1 LRHVDAFELDEGRN
15 EARQPAEPLTLMIRK
30 EESLMSRTARF
41 FSTALIAFALSAL
54 PAHAW
59 KDIDVKLDLSGLNDP
74 GKPEGYGVDLLR
86 KGSKC
91 VHEEDTDQRMYKDG
105 EKFHVS
111 FVETGDGCDTT
122 GSMYLD
128 LQLTLQP
135 EFDGVPAC
143 NLKVTYDKKSD
154 QHALQ
159 GTASR
164 AYTCESTT
172 VNGVTTLRI
181 SFDN

>member
-1 LRHVDAFELDEGRN
+1 MPMSTRPIA
-15 EARQPAEPLTLMIRK
+15 ATLV
-30 EESLMSRTARF
+30 
-41 FSTALIAFALSAL
+41 ALALFAV

-59 KDIDVKLDLSGLNDP
+59 KDLDVRLDLSGLNDP

-105 EKFHVS
+105 EKIHVS
-111 FVETGDGCDTT
+111 FVQTGDGCDTVET
-122 GSMYLD
+122 MYLD

-143 NLKVTYDKKSD
+143 NLKVTYDTKSG
-154 QHALQ
+154 QHSLQ
-159 GTASR
+159 GTASL

-172 VNGVTTLRI
+172 VNGVTTLRV